1 MLFYLGELLQNKLNF
16 GPGRLL
22 QSYTVLIVIALYLA
36 FLLAV
41 KLVPKFYDKLPHDRG
56 REFTEHAADAKG
68 KPTGAGVVFITI
80 FAIICILVVPLTQ
93 FLMLLFL
100 PITLLL
106 N

>member
-41 KLVPKFYDKLPHDRG
+41 KLVPKFYD
-56 REFTEHAADAKG
+56 
-68 KPTGAGVVFITI
+68 
-80 FAIICILVVPLTQ
+80 
-93 FLMLLFL
+93 
-100 PITLLL
+100 
-106 N
+106 